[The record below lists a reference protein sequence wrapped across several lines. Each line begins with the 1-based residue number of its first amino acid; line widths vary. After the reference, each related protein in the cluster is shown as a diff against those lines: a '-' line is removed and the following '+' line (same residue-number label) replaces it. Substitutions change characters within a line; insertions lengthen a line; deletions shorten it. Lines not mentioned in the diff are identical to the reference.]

1 MLRTL
6 PIRKLLRLVTALAVT
21 SLLAIAVFG
30 LIGMLQSN
38 RGLGEQA
45 TATSAMRQ
53 GMLADMMHDG
63 IRGDAYHLL
72 YLSVAPTPAKVA
84 AATDALNESTGTL
97 LQALSDLGALPL
109 TDRMRDSLDYTLPVA
124 QHYADAAQA
133 VARAAPKGEAAAL
146 AAMADYTT
154 AFAELEEALGTL
166 TAEIEAFSGATSAT
180 AIGLNEKLTIGLL
193 VAALGASAL
202 LLLGSWKAARH
213 IAVPI
218 DRLRQSLREVATGDF
233 TVRIGVIT
241 RDDDIG
247 AIARDIDIVTGRVL
261 EAMQDQQRLKD
272 EAQQVIDALGTGLRK
287 LADGDLGHH
296 IDRTFSGDYDALRQD
311 FNDTLLRLRQV
322 IAQVVEVTGGIHR
335 LSGDMSHASENLS
348 TRTVAQA
355 ATLEETAAAL
365 EELTS
370 SVREAAETAA
380 HVEEAMGETRR
391 GVEDSGRIVRGA
403 VEAMGEIEASAGQ
416 ITQIIGVIDDIAFQ
430 TNLLALNAGVEAARA
445 GEAGKGFAVVASEVR
460 ALAQRSS
467 QAAREIKALIG
478 NSADQIR
485 RGVDQVNLTGT
496 ALEQVVDRAA
506 EMARMV
512 STIAASA
519 AEQSRGLSE
528 INIGV
533 AQLDQVTQQNAA
545 MAEDAGHTIGQMSQ
559 RAEGLAQLVAH
570 FRVAA
575 AGATLAADAT
585 ADMAWRGDDAEGVAA

>member
-1 MLRTL
+1 MLRTI
-6 PIRKLLRLVTALAVT
+6 PIRTLLRAATGLALAAF
-21 SLLAIAVFG
+21 LCIAAFG
-30 LIGMLQSN
+30 LVG
-38 RGLGEQA
+38 
-45 TATSAMRQ
+45 MRQ
-53 GMLADMMHDG
+53 SSAGLAEQTIASSALRDGMLADMMHDG
-63 IRGDAYHLL
+63 LRGDAYHLL
-72 YLSVAPTPAKVA
+72 YLSIARPPERLAEATATLEENAVTLLGALERLVEAPLSVTLHTETEGAIAEAQAYVEAARAVA
-84 AATDALNESTGTL
+84 AA
-97 LQALSDLGALPL
+97 
-109 TDRMRDSLDYTLPVA
+109 
-124 QHYADAAQA
+124 
-133 VARAAPKGEAAAL
+133 APQGEAVTL
-146 AAMADYTT
+146 AAMSGFDQ
-154 AFAELEEALGTL
+154 AFAGLEEALDALSTD
-166 TAEIEAFSGATSAT
+166 IEAYAGAASAT
-180 AIGLNEKLTIGLL
+180 AIASNRQLTIALL
-193 VAALGASAL
+193 VATLVASLVLVLGN
-202 LLLGSWKAARH
+202 WKTSRD
-213 IAVPI
+213 ILRPI
-218 DRLRQSLREVATGDF
+218 ERLRAALRTVATGDF
-233 TVRIGVIT
+233 SVRIGKIT
-241 RDDDIG
+241 
-247 AIARDIDIVTGRVL
+247 RDIDIVTTRVQ
-261 EAMQDQQRLKD
+261 EALDEQQRLKG
-272 EAQQVIDALGTGLRK
+272 EAQRAIDILGEGLRE
-287 LADGDLGHH
+287 LAAGNLGHR
-296 IDRTFSGDYDALRQD
+296 IDQPFSAEYDALRQD
-311 FNDTLLRLRQV
+311 YNETQARLREV

-559 RAEGLAQLVAH
+559 RAEGLAQLVAR